1 MAEKDNIAAGE
12 VKYAWLRRILSDA
25 RAPLRNILLVS
36 LFVNLLAL
44 AVPVF
49 VLQIY
54 DRVVFHGGITTL
66 YGLIVGIAI
75 VLIFEYVLRQ
85 ARSRVFQTV
94 AVRVD
99 VVVGRALYDKVM
111 NLPMLTLESRP
122 VAYWQLLFRD
132 MEMVRNALSGP
143 SAALAIDLPFAVIF
157 FIVVFILAPPVAW
170 VLLVVLPIFVI
181 LAWRSG
187 VSMDSTAGRE
197 RDSTMSRDDFMTE
210 LLTGRGTVKALA
222 LQGALKPKWENR
234 HADTIELSQERGQ
247 VTDSH
252 QVLAHVMMLSTTI
265 MLTTVGALAIL
276 EQNMTIGSLIA
287 ANMLGSRMVA
297 PMTQLV
303 SQWRMLTQLRQ
314 AVTRLD
320 TVFNMESERLDSG
333 IELKRPSGQLRL
345 DKVTFAYKADG
356 APAVSGIEGLIGPCG
371 LHAIVGRN
379 GSGKSTLLKII
390 RGLYTPDD
398 GRILIDDADISQ
410 FTQSE
415 LARWMGY
422 LPQDITLFSGTVRDN
437 ISITQPNASDEA
449 IIAAAE
455 KAEVHQ
461 FVLEMPDGYSAMV
474 GESGHSLSGGQQQ
487 RLALARAF
495 LDNPPIML
503 LDEPTSNLDNDA
515 EKALAMTLQKTS
527 ETTTVIVVTHS
538 AALLTA
544 CDSILVMDKG
554 KVVMAGP
561 SSQVLARLQATP
573 QPVNSNDTRTNQA

>member
-1 MAEKDNIAAGE
+1 
-12 VKYAWLRRILSDA
+12 
-25 RAPLRNILLVS
+25 
-36 LFVNLLAL
+36 
-44 AVPVF
+44 
-49 VLQIY
+49 
-54 DRVVFHGGITTL
+54 
-66 YGLIVGIAI
+66 LIVGIAI

>member
-1 MAEKDNIAAGE
+1 
-12 VKYAWLRRILSDA
+12 
-25 RAPLRNILLVS
+25 
-36 LFVNLLAL
+36 
-44 AVPVF
+44 
-49 VLQIY
+49 
-54 DRVVFHGGITTL
+54 
-66 YGLIVGIAI
+66 
-75 VLIFEYVLRQ
+75 
-85 ARSRVFQTV
+85 
-94 AVRVD
+94 
-99 VVVGRALYDKVM
+99 
-111 NLPMLTLESRP
+111 
-122 VAYWQLLFRD
+122 
-132 MEMVRNALSGP
+132 
-143 SAALAIDLPFAVIF
+143 
-157 FIVVFILAPPVAW
+157 
-170 VLLVVLPIFVI
+170 
-181 LAWRSG
+181 
-187 VSMDSTAGRE
+187 
-197 RDSTMSRDDFMTE
+197 
-210 LLTGRGTVKALA
+210 
-222 LQGALKPKWENR
+222 
-234 HADTIELSQERGQ
+234 
-247 VTDSH
+247 
-252 QVLAHVMMLSTTI
+252 MMLSTTI